1 MVPGRI
7 LVRQRF
13 YSDVDEEDD
22 ISAEVS
28 AEASDV
34 VIPILIQ
41 TIKLELNV
49 LSAKRKRII

>member
-1 MVPGRI
+1 M
-7 LVRQRF
+7 RQRS

-34 VIPILIQ
+34 VIPILVQ